1 MNKGQRRARIGLRLG
16 IRQKMILVLLSVL
29 TMSLLITGWITFSE
43 YRNTTFRQI
52 ERDGTKLARFV
63 SESLVYSVVG
73 YDYTTLQLML
83 DKLIESSDIVFAQ
96 VQNARGKDMASAGNA
111 AAAGEHTRLFVE
123 NIVLEGE
130 SIGKLTIGIDTRPIH
145 EELAVQRKRVIQR
158 EVMIVLLIA
167 LGEFFIISYIVVRP
181 VRFIHRFLKGTSEN
195 LDQRIPPF
203 PLSTR
208 DEFSELSDVF
218 NALLDKL
225 ERRQNDL
232 RFALSQAEQATRAKS
247 AFLANISH
255 QFRTPLNAILGYEQV
270 LRRDVGAAGGSDRA
284 LRAIA
289 QSGQQLLALVDQIIS
304 VAKGESSGLDL
315 QVADFDLAA
324 LVRECWTRTTAACTK
339 KGLRF
344 EGHTL
349 DGVEHTFVHGDAGK
363 LRNVLTTLL
372 DNAVKFTP
380 QGQIEFRVER
390 QVDETFVFEV
400 RDTGQGIAP
409 ELQKTLFDAFANDEQ
424 RLQDGGNHIGVS
436 LALAHRQV
444 EAMGGSLRVQSAPG
458 QGAAFSFR
466 LHLRPVAAATENAP
480 VIVVP
485 SAVVATTTNDAAQSV
500 ATPTSA
506 TATPQSPLPQAWLQQ
521 LEDAADM
528 GLLSQVQELI
538 TVLRDKEPSV
548 AAHLKERVDAL
559 DLDGVAAWAKQT
571 RSGATKN

>member
-1 MNKGQRRARIGLRLG
+1 MSEVAGRARTGLRLG
-16 IRQKMILVLLSVL
+16 IRQKMILVLLTVL

-43 YRNTTFRQI
+43 YRDTTFRQI

-63 SESLVYSVVG
+63 SESLVYSVIG

-111 AAAGEHTRLFVE
+111 SAAGEHTRLFVE

-130 SIGKLTIGIDTRPIH
+130 TIGKLTIGIDTRPIH
-145 EELAVQRKRVIQR
+145 EELAAQRHRVIQR

-167 LGEFFIISYIVVRP
+167 LGEFFVISYIVVRP

-255 QFRTPLNAILGYEQV
+255 QFRTPLNAILGYAQV
-270 LRRDVGAAGGSDRA
+270 LRRDVGATGDHDRS

-304 VAKGESSGLDL
+304 VSKGDGPGTDL
-315 QVADFDLAA
+315 QLSDFDLAA
-324 LVRECWTRTTAACTK
+324 LVRECWARTTVACTK
-339 KGLRF
+339 KGLRVS
-344 EGHTL
+344 GNAL
-349 DGVEHTFVHGDAGK
+349 DGVEHAFVRGDAGK
-363 LRNVLTTLL
+363 LRSVLTTLL

-380 QGQIEFRVER
+380 QGQIEFHVNRHFDQEV
-390 QVDETFVFEV
+390 VFVV
-400 RDTGQGIAP
+400 RDTGPGIAP
-409 ELQKTLFDAFANDEQ
+409 EQQKTLFDAFANDEQ
-424 RLQDGGNHIGVS
+424 RLQDGGNHVGVS

-444 EAMGGSLRVQSAPG
+444 EVMGGTLTVQSAPG

-466 LHLRPVAAATENAP
+466 LNLTAAIAVGPEALPVPEGSPEA
-480 VIVVP
+480 
-485 SAVVATTTNDAAQSV
+485 VATTTSDV
-500 ATPTSA
+500 ALSSTPTSA
-506 TATPQSPLPQAWLQQ
+506 TPHSPLPQEWLQQ

-538 TVLRDKEPSV
+538 TALRDKEPAV

-571 RSGATKN
+571 RSGAAD

>member
-1 MNKGQRRARIGLRLG
+1 MSEVQGRARTGLRLG
-16 IRQKMILVLLSVL
+16 IRQKMILVLLAVL

-43 YRNTTFRQI
+43 YRDTTFRQI

-96 VQNARGKDMASAGNA
+96 VQNARGKDMALAGNA
-111 AAAGEHTRLFVE
+111 SAAGEHTRLFVE
-123 NIVLEGE
+123 NIILEGE
-130 SIGKLTIGIDTRPIH
+130 TIGKLTIGIDTRPIH
-145 EELAVQRKRVIQR
+145 EELAAQRQRVIQR

-167 LGEFFIISYIVVRP
+167 LGEFFVISYIVVRP

-270 LRRDVGAAGGSDRA
+270 LRRDGSVASSRDHA
-284 LRAIA
+284 LHAIE
-289 QSGQQLLALVDQIIS
+289 QSGQQLLSLVDQIIS
-304 VAKGESSGLDL
+304 VSRGESSGIDL
-315 QVADFDLAA
+315 QVTDFDLAA
-324 LVRECWTRTTAACTK
+324 LVRESWAKTTVACAK
-339 KGLRF
+339 KELRLV
-344 EGHTL
+344 GDAL
-349 DGVEHTFVHGDAGK
+349 DGVEHVFVQGDAGK
-363 LRNVLTTLL
+363 LRNVLATLL

-380 QGQIEFRVER
+380 QGQIEFHVKRH
-390 QVDETFVFEV
+390 VDQTFVFDV
-400 RDTGQGIAP
+400 RDTGPGIAP

-444 EAMGGSLRVQSAPG
+444 EAMGGSLTVQTAPG
-458 QGAAFSFR
+458 QGAAFSFC
-466 LHLRPVAAATENAP
+466 LKL
-480 VIVVP
+480 
-485 SAVVATTTNDAAQSV
+485 SAVAVGPEALRVVAVPPAAVATTSNDVAPSV
-500 ATPTSA
+500 ATPTL
-506 TATPQSPLPQAWLQQ
+506 ATPHSPLPQEWLQQ

-528 GLLSQVQELI
+528 GLLSQVQALI
-538 TVLRDKEPSV
+538 TALRDKEPAV

-571 RSGATKN
+571 RSGAAD